1 MEGSKMIK
9 QNLHCHTIFDD
20 GADSPEAMVNAAMSA
35 GLTSIGISA
44 HSPVP
49 GEAWC
54 VSEEKEPEFWAELRR
69 LREKYRGQIEV
80 YCGLEYDSRSAQRFG
95 GYDYVI
101 ASVHALSGTTIDNTL
116 EEARQVIEHYGS
128 ADAAACAYYEQ
139 CAELA
144 GIAQADIVG
153 HFDLLTKFDERYR
166 LYDSGSRIYRDA
178 AFAAMERLNAA
189 GKIFEINTG
198 AISRGY
204 RSSPYPAPEL
214 LRHLKA
220 IGGRITVSS
229 DAHSAAAICCA
240 FGKAEALAQ
249 SCGFTELWQFNG
261 SRFDAVAF

>member
-1 MEGSKMIK
+1 MIK
-9 QNLHCHTIFDD
+9 QNLHCHTTFDD
-20 GADSPEAMVNAAMSA
+20 GADTPEAMVNAAISA
-35 GLTSIGISA
+35 GLTSVGVSA
-44 HSPVP
+44 HSPIL
-49 GEAWC
+49 GKAWC
-54 VSEEKEPEFWAELRR
+54 VSEENEPEFKAELRR

-80 YCGLEYDSRSAQRFG
+80 YCGLEYDSRSAQRFE

-101 ASVHALSGTTIDNTL
+101 ASVHTLAGTTIDNTV

-128 ADAAACAYYEQ
+128 ADAAACAYYAH
-139 CAELA
+139 CAQLA
-144 GIAQADIVG
+144 DIAQADIVG
-153 HFDLLTKFDERYR
+153 HFDLLTKFDELHR
-166 LYDSGSRIYRDA
+166 LYDRGSGAYRDA

-204 RSSPYPAPEL
+204 RSTPYPAPEL
-214 LRHLKA
+214 LRHLNA

-240 FGKAEALAQ
+240 FDKAEAVAQ

-261 SRFDAVAF
+261 SGFDAVTI